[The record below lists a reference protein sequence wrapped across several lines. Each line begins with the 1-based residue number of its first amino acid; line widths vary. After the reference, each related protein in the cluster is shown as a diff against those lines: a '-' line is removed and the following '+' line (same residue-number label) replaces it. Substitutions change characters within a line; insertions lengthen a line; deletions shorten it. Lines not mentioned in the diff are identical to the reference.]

1 MIIRRVFATV
11 LARIVP
17 CDTPAASAV
26 GPRQNT
32 TKSARLLL
40 ASGAA
45 NKEMQ

>member
-17 CDTPAASAV
+17 CDTPAH
-26 GPRQNT
+26 GQQKT
-32 TKSARLLL
+32 IKSTR
-40 ASGAA
+40 AA

>member
-17 CDTPAASAV
+17 CDTPAV
-26 GPRQNT
+26 PQQNT
-32 TKSARLLL
+32 TEPARLLV